1 MLDAGTTP
9 SASPSPLLD
18 PNVRRRQR
26 DKERYA
32 RMTDKEK
39 QETLAKRREAYKL
52 KKESMARANADELH
66 CITFRGDQPGSLHTA
81 HSEQEDPAVDP
92 KVIQE
97 KHTRERMRYR
107 NMELNKK
114 QVVIEQIKD
123 KRASRRNNPSKY
135 SIAMENP
142 GYITTDMSPPVPTRS
157 PKKMCNAWRK
167 TCIDG
172 TSQRKLHG

>member
-1 MLDAGTTP
+1 
-9 SASPSPLLD
+9 
-18 PNVRRRQR
+18 
-26 DKERYA
+26 
-32 RMTDKEK
+32 MTDKEK

-114 QVVIEQIKD
+114 QVVIERIKD
-123 KRASRRNNPSKY
+123 KRASRRNNP
-135 SIAMENP
+135 
-142 GYITTDMSPPVPTRS
+142 TDGEVIFDDDTDEESDMLDDQDSCIRRHPNGE
-157 PKKMCNAWRK
+157 KDKGNNIK
-167 TCIDG
+167 TLSRHAILDW
-172 TSQRKLHG
+172 